1 MHFVSWFPLIVHLY
15 LFMYLVSMDG
25 YIVPVLGFKIS
36 IDYYII
42 PVYGFII
49 SINYYIYCTCI
60 WFHDLHKLLYCTCIW
75 FHGFNGWLYCTCF
88 RQTMDVLQTDIIF
101 FVDKVKSSIIVA
113 SNQFTKFLKQRQ
125 SCININ
131 NNVYFTILSR
141 YISPLYVVSFH
152 HCRQ

>member
-75 FHGFNGWLYCTCF
+75 LHDLHVHGFNGLLYCTCS
-88 RQTMDVLQTDIIF
+88 RQTMDILQTDIIF

-113 SNQFTKFLKQRQ
+113 SNQLQN
-125 SCININ
+125 S
-131 NNVYFTILSR
+131 LSR
-141 YISPLYVVSFH
+141 GRVA
-152 HCRQ
+152 